1 MRPVSQLLLAS
12 TLGLLV
18 STAANGEPA
27 SPDAGLEAL
36 MTRQQFEAAGLH
48 KLSEEERRALYQWLQ
63 SYSGETPAPNAALPA
78 AAAATASAT
87 AGTTPAREAAAV
99 DSAAQ
104 QDMENFGFPE
114 PPPDEL
120 EGREEL
126 RAKVLPPF
134 KGWDGKTVFYLDNGQ
149 VWQQRRSGRYT
160 YRGEDS
166 SVVITKNSFGFY
178 DMRLLEADR
187 SVGVKR
193 IR

>member
-1 MRPVSQLLLAS
+1 MRPVSQLLVTS
-12 TLGLLV
+12 TLALFV
-18 STAANGEPA
+18 ATATNGESA
-27 SPDAGLEAL
+27 FADAGLEAL
-36 MTRQQFEAAGLH
+36 MTPQQFEAAGLH
-48 KLSEEERRALYQWLQ
+48 KLSEEERRALYEWLR

-78 AAAATASAT
+78 AAAGAT
-87 AGTTPAREAAAV
+87 AGTAPAQEAAAV

-193 IR
+193 IK

>member
-1 MRPVSQLLLAS
+1 MRPINNLLMAS
-12 TLGLLV
+12 ALGLLV
-18 STAANGEPA
+18 AAATSGEPM

-36 MTRQQFEAAGLH
+36 MTPEQFEAAGLH
-48 KLSEEERRALYQWLQ
+48 KLSEDERRALYEWLRH
-63 SYSGETPAPNAALPA
+63 YSGESAPPDATLPA
-78 AAAATASAT
+78 AAATATATVGA
-87 AGTTPAREAAAV
+87 AEAQQAAAA

-114 PPPDEL
+114 PAPDEL

-126 RAKVLPPF
+126 RARVLPPF
-134 KGWDGKTVFYLDNGQ
+134 TGWDGKTVFRLDNGQ

-178 DMRLLEADR
+178 DMQLLEADR